1 MQGLGARMIRM
12 ALAVTLAGVGGA
24 CSESPTEPVI
34 DEPVR
39 IQTLDASTAWAYT
52 DLQGDTAVAVPVADA
67 TTSASWDLGFM
78 ATGVRL
84 NGGEAGPGGMVAY
97 CVCQNAAAT
106 DADILAFT
114 AAGELGDFE
123 AVTAAQIPAEAS
135 AWSAT
140 AISDTPWYRYNL
152 TGNHDIAPTY
162 NVYLVRRG
170 SEVYKIQIIGYYD
183 PAGKT
188 RQITFRYV
196 QLAG

>member
-1 MQGLGARMIRM
+1 MQWSGSRVIRT
-12 ALAVTLAGVGGA
+12 ALVVTLAGVGGA
-24 CSESPTEPVI
+24 CSESTTEPVL

-39 IQTLDASTAWAYT
+39 TLTLDASTAWAYA
-52 DLQGDTAVAVPVADA
+52 DLQGDTAAAVAVTDA
-67 TTSASWDLGFM
+67 TASTSWDLGFM
-78 ATGVRL
+78 ATGVQL

-97 CVCQNAAAT
+97 CVCQNAGAT

-114 AAGELGDFE
+114 AAGELPDFE
-123 AVTAAQIPAEAS
+123 AVTAAQIPVAAS

-140 AISDTPWYRYNL
+140 AIEDTPWYRYNL

-162 NVYLVRRG
+162 NVYLVKRG
-170 SEVYKIQIIGYYD
+170 TEVYKIQIISYYD

-196 QLAG
+196 QLAD